1 MTRRG
6 AAVGDAKKGVAGDG
20 RKIICEDMKGWRWET
35 Y

>member
-1 MTRRG
+1 MTG
-6 AAVGDAKKGVAGDG
+6 AAARDVRKGVAGDG